1 MASGMQMMMKAMGL
15 DPEALIRE
23 ATEQFHVIATA
34 VQAGEAKIA
43 ALEAGNQALHIKLD
57 LVMSKL
63 GVVSPPSHRVAL
75 TTPALGYAPT
85 LVVNQA

>member
-1 MASGMQMMMKAMGL
+1 MANGIQMMMKAMGV

-23 ATEQFHVIATA
+23 ATAQFHVIATA

-43 ALEAGNQALHIKLD
+43 ALEASNTALHAKLD
-57 LVMSKL
+57 AVMVQL
-63 GVVSPPSHRVAL
+63 GVPLPPMQYTAPI
-75 TTPALGYAPT
+75 TPALGYAPT